1 MKPSSVPV
9 FLFISLAASI
19 AAALPL
25 AGTPF
30 VSLSLFGFLLSLGG
44 LAWWVL
50 RADAAA
56 DPRRRLMRA
65 AERWDEGWDKFE
77 RDFWAHVR
85 ARETS
90 TLD

>member
-25 AGTPF
+25 AGTPV
-30 VSLSLFGFLLSLGG
+30 VSLSLLFFLLSLGG
-44 LAWWVL
+44 LAWWVV

-56 DPRRRLMRA
+56 DPRQRLARA
-65 AERWDEGWDKFE
+65 ADRWEEGWEKFE
-77 RDFWAHVR
+77 HDFWAHVHAGER
-85 ARETS
+85 

>member
-9 FLFISLAASI
+9 FLFIALALSI

-30 VSLSLFGFLLSLGG
+30 VVIALVGFPVSLAG

-56 DPRRRLMRA
+56 DPRARLVRA
-65 AERWDEGWDKFE
+65 ADRWEEGWDTFE

-85 ARETS
+85 ASETS